1 MLVSI
6 LPGTFGQHNLW
17 DIFTP
22 ASWSH
27 PRVPDEI
34 LTDPQS
40 MPAHPVLEG
49 DVAAMH
55 TGKGEQDN
63 VVAEKAKVGPGTSN
77 SHFCIL
83 EFCGFQADQHGIKTA
98 S

>member
-1 MLVSI
+1 M
-6 LPGTFGQHNLW
+6 PH
-17 DIFTP
+17 
-22 ASWSH
+22 
-27 PRVPDEI
+27 EI

-55 TGKGEQDN
+55 AGKGEQDN
-63 VVAEKAKVGPGTSN
+63 VVEEKAKVGPGTSN